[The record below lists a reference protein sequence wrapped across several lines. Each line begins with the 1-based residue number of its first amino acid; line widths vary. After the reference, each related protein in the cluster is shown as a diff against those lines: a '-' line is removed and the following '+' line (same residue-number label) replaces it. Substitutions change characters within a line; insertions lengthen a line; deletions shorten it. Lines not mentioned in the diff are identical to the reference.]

1 MATSDSADDD
11 SDPGLFFNVSPTT
24 IENFREI
31 SNADEV
37 KDNEATARLA
47 IKADRMKFL
56 KHDDYANDDDD
67 ADDEEDVAD
76 AKDEDEVLNSKSA
89 VVIDVRNS

>member
-56 KHDDYANDDDD
+56 KHDDYAND

>member
-24 IENFREI
+24 IENFKEI

-56 KHDDYANDDDD
+56 KHDNYAND

>member
-1 MATSDSADDD
+1 MATSDSADHD

-24 IENFREI
+24 IENFKEI

-56 KHDDYANDDDD
+56 KHDDYAND